1 MRLGSQKVNLSPESE
16 RVLCQTFNGAVAAE
30 LINVWNARPPAVNFT
45 PLGILGI
52 ALKRLISVVFLFVCN
67 ILLVW

>member
-30 LINVWNARPPAVNFT
+30 LINVWNARPSAVNFT
-45 PLGILGI
+45 PLGIFRNSI
-52 ALKRLISVVFLFVCN
+52 EKIDFCSFLVC
-67 ILLVW
+67 L